1 VGRPAPDFTLP
12 LLTGGTLNLR
22 TLTGGPVVLNVYH
35 VDYAVARAPGTQ
47 LYRIVGI
54 PTTVL
59 IGADGVVVDTYT
71 GALLGPAASVRS

>member
-1 VGRPAPDFTLP
+1 VSGASDERA
-12 LLTGGTLNLR
+12 
-22 TLTGGPVVLNVYH
+22 
-35 VDYAVARAPGTQ
+35 ARATDTQ